1 MSMRDKIFA
10 VLPPDIGSMARW
22 RCISANI
29 IEILPDYDAQQARID
44 ELIEAGQDYINTL
57 RARIDE
63 LEGARILNRNAI
75 TRKQTRIDK
84 LEAIALAG
92 QALAELMKSWNVE
105 PKSVID
111 AALKAYAEALKG
123 TDT

>member
-10 VLPPDIGSMARW
+10 VLPPDIGSMAR
-22 RCISANI
+22 RRSISANI

-92 QALAELMKSWNVE
+92 QALAELMKGWNVE

-111 AALKAYAEALKG
+111 VALKAYAEALKG
-123 TDT
+123 PE